1 MRMLYKRPQQTRVML
16 ADHSNPYLVETQFH
30 PVNHLDDMAENI
42 KHRDSMFDKIKRRL
56 WSKTNPRNA
65 TVIRPNKT
73 KNTTK
78 QNDEYTKMLLETN
91 QIWDTLLARG
101 NDTHTHKGLLARQ
114 QDDLYYRCHYKH
126 SGHVYTCICKERPV
140 VLQVTCRIEPAG
152 QGPHDWDLLA
162 TIIVPRT
169 SDDVLWDTD
178 YNEITDATRD
188 RIGMDWK

>member
-1 MRMLYKRPQQTRVML
+1 ML

-30 PVNHLDDMAENI
+30 LDKQINHLDDVVDNI

-65 TVIRPNKT
+65 TVTRLNKT
-73 KNTTK
+73 KNTIK

-91 QIWDTLLARG
+91 QIWDTLVARG
-101 NDTHTHKGLLARQ
+101 DDTHTHSGLLARL

-126 SGHVYTCICKERPV
+126 LGHVYTCICKERPID
-140 VLQVTCRIEPAG
+140 LQVTCRIEPAG
-152 QGPHDWDLLA
+152 QGPHDWDLL
-162 TIIVPRT
+162 TEIIVPRH

-178 YNEITDATRD
+178 HDEITDKTRD
-188 RIGMDWK
+188 RIGMSWK